1 MAVRVVIRWG
11 MKFLWSCFE
20 AELCGERSWLAVE
33 VAERAR
39 AGCRTLPGAMPAP
52 ERLSD
57 GALFPEEWKRLFAA
71 ERVYDR
77 LQCSMMHGAP
87 FTKRISA

>member
-1 MAVRVVIRWG
+1 MAVRVVIRWR
-11 MKFLWSCFE
+11 MKLLWNCFE

-52 ERLSD
+52 ERLKV
-57 GALFPEEWKRLFAA
+57 KRLAS
-71 ERVYDR
+71 DLTDGSGS
-77 LQCSMMHGAP
+77 LQLSRYTDAMLN
-87 FTKRISA
+87 